1 MIYLR
6 SFLFQLFFWLW
17 SVAWAIGMIVTYPL
31 PRRANTWSLSS
42 WSKGLIWG
50 LRWLADIKVE
60 VRGEQYRPTGPAL
73 VAPKHQSMF
82 DVFSQFALLPDA
94 CFVMKK
100 ELLMVPLFG
109 WHGLKAGMIVVDR
122 AGHSTALKKLVR
134 DAVDRMKE
142 TRQVVIFP
150 EGTRGAVGQPGDYKP
165 GIAALY
171 RELELPVTPMAL
183 NCGVHWPRGKFLMPP
198 GTIVFEYLPPIPAGL
213 KRGEFMRELQTRI
226 DTATKALEDEG
237 I

>member
-17 SVAWAIGMIVTYPL
+17 SIGTAVLMIATYPL
-31 PRRANTWSLSS
+31 PRRANTWSLTT
-42 WSKGLIWG
+42 WAKGLIWG
-50 LRWLADIKVE
+50 LRWLADVKVE
-60 VRGEQYRPTGPAL
+60 VRGVRPTGNAL

-109 WHGLKAGMIVVDR
+109 WHGLKAGMLVVDR
-122 AGHSTALKKLVR
+122 GGHSTALKKLVR
-134 DAVDRMKE
+134 DAIERMKE
-142 TRQVVIFP
+142 TRQIVIFP
-150 EGTRGAVGQPGDYKP
+150 EGTRGAVGQPGEYKP

-171 RELELPVTPMAL
+171 RELNMPVTPLAL
-183 NCGVHWPRGKFLMPP
+183 NCGSHWNKGFIVKP
-198 GTIVFEYLPPIPAGL
+198 GTIVFEYLEPIPAGL

-226 DTATKALEDEG
+226 DTATKALEDSG
-237 I
+237 V

>member
-6 SFLFQLFFWLW
+6 SFLFQLVFWLW
-17 SVAWAIGMIVTYPL
+17 SATMAILMVATFPL
-31 PRRANTWSLSS
+31 PRAANRACLSL
-42 WSKGLIWG
+42 WSKGVTLS
-50 LRWLADIKVE
+50 LRWLAGVRVE
-60 VRGEQYRPTGPAL
+60 IRGRENLPTGGAL

-109 WHGLKAGMIVVDR
+109 WHGLKGGMIVVDR
-122 AGHSTALKKLVR
+122 GGHSTALKKLVR
-134 DAVDRMKE
+134 DSVERMKE
-142 TRQVVIFP
+142 SRQIVIFP
-150 EGTRGAVGQPGDYKP
+150 EGTRGKVGEPGDYKP

-171 RELELPVTPMAL
+171 RELDLPVTPLAL
-183 NCGVHWPRGKFLMPP
+183 NCGSHWNKGRTIKP
-198 GTIVFEYLPPIPAGL
+198 GSIVFEYLDPIPAGL

-226 DTATKALEDEG
+226 DGATQTLEAEG
-237 I
+237 L